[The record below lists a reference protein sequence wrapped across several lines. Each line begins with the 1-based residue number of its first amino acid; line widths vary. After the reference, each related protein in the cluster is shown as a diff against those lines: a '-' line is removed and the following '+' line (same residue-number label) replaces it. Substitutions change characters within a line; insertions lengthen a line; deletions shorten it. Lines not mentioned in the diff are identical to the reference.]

1 MKHTHHKSRKS
12 HAKFGGKSPGPTYN
26 RRFSRNVLKMQRK
39 AR

>member
-1 MKHTHHKSRKS
+1 MKRKNPKDRKS
-12 HAKFGGKSPGPTYN
+12 NAKWGLKSPGPTYN